1 MIGRTLGRYL
11 VESKL
16 GEGGMGQVY
25 RARDLRLDREVAIKI
40 LPQDVAHDPERQRR
54 FEREAR
60 SVASLS
66 HPNVLALFDTGTEDG
81 QMFVVTE
88 LLAGETLRDRLQSGG
103 LTVRRS
109 VDVGIQIARGL
120 AAAHSR
126 ALVHRDL
133 KPENVFLTKDGLAK
147 ILDFGLVKDF
157 DPAGAKPMLTS
168 ETPTAIAPT
177 DPGLVMGTPG
187 YMAPEQVRGLAVD
200 GRTDVF
206 ALGAVLYEMLAGR
219 RAFARETVADTMT
232 AILREDPP
240 ALSDQRPALEPVLLR
255 IIDHCLEK
263 DPERRFQNAADVVF
277 ALELAL
283 GPSSGN
289 AAAIVPVGP
298 AENRIRRLT
307 YGQGTV
313 NAARFVPGSRELIF
327 SARWLG
333 REPEVFSMNPDAL
346 EPRSLGL
353 KRATLVAVSN
363 RGELAV
369 KRGPRLWAGMEL
381 GELVRVN
388 PGGSERIEVP
398 ECCDADWLPDGSK
411 LATVYPRAPSFWQA
425 TLDFRRKGLLECRG
439 RAFSSMRVA
448 PHGKELVLF
457 EQSSPVRGDGCIALV
472 DLDGRRRPIV
482 DVKGFSGMAW
492 GPLAS
497 EVWFCQYQNGSSS
510 IWSMKLDG
518 SKRLLM
524 QQAGLLDLHDVAPDG
539 RVLVALTQ
547 VVHGS
552 MGLTS
557 GDAVERELAWN
568 DATETFDVSKNGTKL
583 LLGAGG
589 YYSSGTG
596 RRTVY
601 LRDLER
607 AMTVTLGEG
616 VAACFTNRDR
626 EVFMLSGMQESAV
639 SMIPVDAGTSRE
651 MNIGDARALIAAE
664 PTPDGR
670 FAVIQDGDDWRLC
683 DLTTGTSR
691 RLVGGEY
698 TWFTG
703 LRFISPDGTQLLLGR
718 TSGGWLRP
726 ALVVLPL
733 EGGEPVELKGIEP
746 GDIPTRW
753 TEDGRSIYVFNRDGL
768 PARIHRVALDNGER
782 TTVREIMPVNSIG
795 LAGITSLAMTPD
807 ASFIAYNYQRRL
819 SDLYLIEGLS

>member
-11 VESKL
+11 VEAKL

-25 RARDLRLDREVAIKI
+25 RAKDLRLDREVAIKI
-40 LPQDVAHDPERQRR
+40 LPQDVAHDPERQLR
-54 FEREAR
+54 FEREAK

-66 HPNVLALFDTGTEDG
+66 HPNILAIFDTGTDDG
-81 QMFVVTE
+81 RMFVVTE
-88 LLAGETLRDRLQSGG
+88 LLAGQTLRERLQSGS

-109 VDVGIQIARGL
+109 IEIAAQIARGL

-157 DPAGAKPMLTS
+157 DPKGAKSTPTTS
-168 ETPTAIAPT
+168 ETPTALSPT
-177 DPGLVMGTPG
+177 DPGVVMGTPG
-187 YMAPEQVRGLAVD
+187 YMAPEQVRGLSVD

-240 ALSDQRPALEPVLLR
+240 ALQHVTIEPVLLR
-255 IIDHCLEK
+255 IVDHCLEK

-277 ALELAL
+277 ALELAI
-283 GPSSGN
+283 GPSGAT
-289 AAAIVPVGP
+289 AAPVVTRGTT
-298 AENRIRRLT
+298 ESSIRRLT

-313 NAARFVPGSRELIF
+313 NAARFVPGSRELVF
-327 SARWLG
+327 SARWQG
-333 REPEVFSMNPDAL
+333 RDPEVFSMNPDAL

-353 KRATLVAVSN
+353 KRATLVAVSS

-369 KRGPRLWAGMEL
+369 KRAPRLWAGMEL
-381 GELVRVN
+381 GQLVRVN
-388 PGGSERIEVP
+388 PGGSERIEVQ

-411 LATVYPRAPSFWQA
+411 LATVYPSAPSFWQA
-425 TLDFRRKGLLECRG
+425 TLDFRRKGLKVCRG
-439 RAFSSMRVA
+439 RAFSSMRVSSQ
-448 PHGKELVLF
+448 GNQLVLF
-457 EQSSPVRGDGCIALV
+457 EQSSPVRGDGCIVLIEA
-472 DLDGRRRPIV
+472 DGRHTPIA

-492 GPLAS
+492 GPRAS

-510 IWSMKLDG
+510 IWSLKLDG
-518 SKRLLM
+518 GKRLLT

-539 RVLVALTQ
+539 RVLAALTQ
-547 VVHGS
+547 IVHGS
-552 MGLTS
+552 MGLS
-557 GDAVERELAWN
+557 PGDAVERELAWN
-568 DATETFDVSKNGTKL
+568 DATETFDVSDDGTKL

-601 LRDLER
+601 LRDLDR
-607 AMTVTLGEG
+607 AVTITLGEG
-616 VAACFTNRDR
+616 VAAYFTNRDR
-626 EVFMLSGMQESAV
+626 DVLTFSGIEKPTV

-651 MNIGDARALIAAE
+651 MNIGDAKALVLAQ

-670 FAVIQDGDDWRLC
+670 SAVIENRDDWMLC
-683 DLTTGTSR
+683 DLATGASR
-691 RLVGGEY
+691 RFAGGEY
-698 TWFTG
+698 TWYTG
-703 LRFISPDGTQLLLGR
+703 LQFVSPDGMRLLLGR
-718 TSGGWLRP
+718 TSGSWLSAP
-726 ALVVLPL
+726 LVVVPL
-733 EGGEPVELKGIEP
+733 DGGDPVDVKGIEA
-746 GDIPTRW
+746 GDIPVRW

-768 PARIHRVALDNGER
+768 PGRIHRIALDTGDR
-782 TTVREIMPVNSIG
+782 TTVREIVPVNSSG
-795 LAGITSLAMTPD
+795 LAGINSLAMTPD